1 MTSKRSLFQ
10 KSQVR
15 PEVPMKRNVG
25 SLRPGRAHSEG
36 FTNVSSLPPI
46 TRLQMLV
53 CCKSLEKC

>member
-1 MTSKRSLFQ
+1 
-10 KSQVR
+10 
-15 PEVPMKRNVG
+15 MKRNVG